1 MEKIILTFVPR
12 NSKQDPHNF
21 KYELL
26 MEKFTSSEMSQILGG
41 SSTSDGRKTPVII
54 VVINGKKY
62 ILYSNGT
69 LEVKDDQAA

>member
-1 MEKIILTFVPR
+1 
-12 NSKQDPHNF
+12 
-21 KYELL
+21 

-41 SSTSDGRKTPVII
+41 NSTSDGRKIPVII

-69 LEVKDDQAA
+69 LEVKDEQAA

>member
-1 MEKIILTFVPR
+1 MEHTILIFASR
-12 NSKQDPHNF
+12 NTGQDPHNF

-26 MEKFTSSEMSQILGG
+26 MEKFTLSEMSQILGG

-69 LEVKDDQAA
+69 LEVKDNQAA